1 MLFFTEKVHM
11 NFFKKK
17 KEKEKKESSHLAV
30 SLFPGGERVSDI
42 RINHTR
48 NCVQQTLEKQHKF
61 LDGTGQMKISG
72 MTEGEKKNGFFV
84 KSVFSAPY

>member
-1 MLFFTEKVHM
+1 M
-11 NFFKKK
+11 NSLK
-17 KEKEKKESSHLAV
+17 KEKKRKRILTLAV

-61 LDGTGQMKISG
+61 LDGTGLMKISG
-72 MTEGEKKNGFFV
+72 MTEGEKNSFFV